1 MEIHPSLWT
10 MLIAKALH
18 KDLHSLALVDHV
30 ISATIVF
37 SLVLIVGL
45 MVRSSISLVPGKMQ
59 QFLEVIIIGLNNLI
73 ADVIGPEGK
82 RYLPLIGGLAF
93 FIFISNFLGMVPSM
107 SAPTGN
113 FNTTVAC
120 AIVVFLYYNYLG
132 FKEHGM
138 SYGKHFLGPIWWLAP
153 LMLIIEIIGHLA
165 RPLSLSMRLFGNISG
180 EHVAT
185 GVFYDIFSFILP
197 LPMMALGLFAAF
209 LQSFIFI
216 MLTMVYI
223 SGSISHEH

>member
-10 MLIAKALH
+10 TLIAKVLH
-18 KDLHSLALVDHV
+18 KDLHDLAMIDHV
-30 ISATIVF
+30 ISAGILF
-37 SLVLIVGL
+37 LFILIMAL
-45 MVRSSISLVPGKMQ
+45 IVRSSISLVPGKIQ
-59 QFLEVIIIGLNNLI
+59 QVLEVVILALDNLLV
-73 ADVIGPEGK
+73 DVIGQEGK
-82 RYLPLIGGLAF
+82 KYLPLIGGLAF
-93 FIFISNFLGMVPSM
+93 FIFLSNFMGMVPSL

-120 AIVVFLYYNYLG
+120 SIIVFLYYNYQG
-132 FKEHGM
+132 FKEHGLG
-138 SYGKHFLGPIWWLAP
+138 YFKHFLGPIWWLAP
-153 LMLIIEIIGHLA
+153 LMFVIEFIGHLA

-185 GVFYDIFSFILP
+185 SVFYDIMSFILP

-216 MLTMVYI
+216 MLSMVYI
-223 SGSISHEH
+223 AGSISHDH